1 MTANPGEE
9 RNVQLLI
16 GGLTSLLGVLI
27 LLLDRYR
34 HSLLLEIVGVV
45 AIVSGLVISG
55 VAADRFVVSV
65 AFFVEAAV
73 GTIALVAVF
82 IIRSRRGRDRS

>member
-1 MTANPGEE
+1 MANPGEE

-34 HSLLLEIVGVV
+34 HSLILEIVGVV
-45 AIVSGLVISG
+45 AIVSGLVNSG

>member
-1 MTANPGEE
+1 MANPGEE

>member
-1 MTANPGEE
+1 MANPGEE

-34 HSLLLEIVGVV
+34 HSLLLEIVGEV

>member
-1 MTANPGEE
+1 MANPGEE

-82 IIRSRRGRDRS
+82 IIRSRGDRDRS